1 VVIVVGSANS
11 SNSVR
16 LVEVALDAGAPAAYL
31 VEDAAAID
39 PAWLDGVHTVGLTS
53 GASVPES
60 LVTGVLQYLA
70 ERGFGTADEVEAVEE
85 RLVFAPPPE
94 LRRTAPR

>member
-1 VVIVVGSANS
+1 MPGP
-11 SNSVR
+11 R
-16 LVEVALDAGAPAAYL
+16 AAYL
-31 VEDAAAID
+31 VEDATAID

-60 LVTGVLQYLA
+60 LVSGVLEYLA
-70 ERGFGTADEVEAVEE
+70 ERGFGAADEVEAIEE

-94 LRRTAPR
+94 LRRNAPR